1 MHFIVGF
8 TTGYYIIHTAVYLIL
23 VVLETSTSRYLP
35 MSNQFIQR
43 IATWI
48 ADKLIV
54 DGLAKSQ
61 GFQKFAQKTHTNVQQ
76 AKAKVKDVPNA
87 GVFQQFKQAR
97 SNLSKEINSA
107 KEQLKREINEEYK
120 K

>member
-1 MHFIVGF
+1 
-8 TTGYYIIHTAVYLIL
+8 
-23 VVLETSTSRYLP
+23 
-35 MSNQFIQR
+35 MSNQFISK

-61 GFQKFAQKTHTNVQQ
+61 GFQKFAQRTHTNVQS
-76 AKAKVKDVPNA
+76 AKKSVKEVPNA
-87 GVFQQFKQAR
+87 GVFQQMRAAR
-97 SNLSKEINSA
+97 AEVSKEINAA
-107 KEQLKREINEEYK
+107 KEQLKREIQEEYK

>member
-1 MHFIVGF
+1 
-8 TTGYYIIHTAVYLIL
+8 
-23 VVLETSTSRYLP
+23 

-61 GFQKFAQKTHTNVQQ
+61 GFQRFAQRTHTNVQT
-76 AKAKVKDVPNA
+76 AKQTVKDVPNA
-87 GVFQQFKQAR
+87 SVFQQMRAAR
-97 SNLSKEINSA
+97 AEMSKEINAA
-107 KEQLKREINEEYK
+107 KEQLKREIQDEFK